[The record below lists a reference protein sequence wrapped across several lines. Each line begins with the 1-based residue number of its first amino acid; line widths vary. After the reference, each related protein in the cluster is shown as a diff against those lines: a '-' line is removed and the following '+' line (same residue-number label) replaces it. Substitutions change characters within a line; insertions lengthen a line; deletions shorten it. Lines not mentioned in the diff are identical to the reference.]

1 MMDTTTK
8 VITGFVIGVA
18 TGAAVGLL
26 LAPQPGSKTRRQ
38 ISDESER
45 LIDSLTANV
54 KDTVDET
61 IKTIRSTYNAKAEE
75 LSKNAKATARE
86 ARESLKAN

>member
-1 MMDTTTK
+1 MDTTTK
-8 VITGFVIGVA
+8 VITGFIVGVA
-18 TGAAVGLL
+18 AGAAAGLL
-26 LAPQPGSKTRRQ
+26 LAPQTGSVTRRQ
-38 ISDESER
+38 LSDESEK

-61 IKTIRSTYNAKAEE
+61 INTIRSTYNARAEE

-86 ARESLKAN
+86 ARGSLKVN